1 MVEGMSEQK
10 PRVFQLNEFD
20 WWAGFDLESVKAAY
34 LKEMGYEDSR
44 LMDVR
49 DAFDDPHEVADLDME
64 RLKFVD
70 GDDPINA
77 DGTPG
82 GTRSFREQLD
92 LMIAKGE
99 QFPCFFASTEY

>member
-1 MVEGMSEQK
+1 MSEPK
-10 PRVFQLNEFD
+10 PTVFQLNEFD
-20 WWAGFDLESVKAAY
+20 WWAGNDLESVKAAY

-49 DAFDDPHEVADLDME
+49 DAFDEPHEVSDLDME

-77 DGTPG
+77 DGAPG
-82 GTRSFREQLD
+82 GTRTFREQLN
-92 LMIAKGE
+92 LMIDRGE
-99 QFPCFFASTEY
+99 AFPCFFASTEY